1 MRKLFIPLL
10 LCSALE
16 ANEKNGF
23 FIEAGFETGL
33 LEGTQTQEKNYTTTQ
48 TTTKTTTNNYNYL
61 PLNSILQ
68 RATNLFKDADISK
81 LSFSSLSPVRA
92 SLDLSGHLTIE
103 NFLPYNLNN
112 VKLSFTDAQGNVIDL
127 GVIETLPKQ
136 SKIVLSY
143 QQFNE
148 TKQVFDNIM
157 EEQKKYYEKE
167 AERRKNKTT
176 SSVSETNREP
186 SFTFPTF
193 EVLST
198 PHSDPNTQRVFEA
211 LSKINTNLVMKYSD
225 TNNFESAKDKTEKFT
240 AKTAEEFTNL
250 MLNMIAVLD
259 SQSWGDAILNAPFE
273 FTDNKQSGECTNKG
287 DSNDNCVYPQKN
299 GLVKSNVDKKYVLDK
314 QSIVNNF
321 RGKTDLDVS
330 LLNGAGVDGLGSNT
344 TPTNN
349 DDGKNYGQLAVVASA
364 LNPQKLFGT
373 DYKTINLADLR
384 AILHEFSHTKGYT
397 HNGNMT
403 YQRVPVVGSNGQQ
416 EKKDDG
422 ALKDSDGLPYN
433 VCSLYGG
440 QGQPSFPS
448 NYPNSIY
455 HNCAD
460 VPAGFLGVTAAV
472 WQQLINQNALPIN
485 FANLNSQTNYNL
497 NATLNTQDMANSVI
511 GTIQKTLTATS
522 TTTTTS
528 YHHSKSLQRFRSPLL
543 GINVKIGYQNYFND
557 FIGLAY
563 YGIIKYNY
571 AKAANQK
578 VQQLSYGGG
587 IDLLLDFIT
596 TYSNKNS
603 PTGIQTRRN
612 FSSSFGIFGGLRGL
626 YNSYYALNKVK
637 GSGNL
642 DAATGLNYRYKHS
655 KYSVGISIPLIQRK
669 ASVISSGSDYTNSFV
684 FNEGASH
691 FKVFFNYG
699 WVF

>member
-33 LEGTQTQEKNYTTTQ
+33 LEGAQTQEKRH
-48 TTTKTTTNNYNYL
+48 TTTKNTYTTYNYL
-61 PLNSILQ
+61 PTDTILK
-68 RATNLFKDADISK
+68 RAANLFTNAEVISK
-81 LSFSSLSPVRA
+81 LNFSSLSPVKV
-92 SLDLSGHLTIE
+92 LYIGGKLTIE

-112 VKLSFTDAQGNVIDL
+112 VKLSFKDAQGNVIDL
-127 GVIETLPKQ
+127 GVIETIPKH
-136 SKIVLSY
+136 SKIVLPG
-143 QQFNE
+143 E
-148 TKQVFDNIM
+148 AFDSL
-157 EEQKKYYEKE
+157 KE
-167 AERRKNKTT
+167 AFDKIGPYTFFLPKFEAT
-176 SSVSETNREP
+176 STSI
-186 SFTFPTF
+186 
-193 EVLST
+193 
-198 PHSDPNTQRVFEA
+198 SDANTQRVFET
-211 LSKINTNLVMKYSD
+211 LNNIKTNLIMKYSNENP
-225 TNNFESAKDKTEKFT
+225 NNFNTCPYNNNGNTKNDCWQNFT
-240 AKTAEEFTNL
+240 PQTAEEFTNL

-273 FTDNKQSGECTNKG
+273 FTNSSTDCDNDPSKCVNPGVNGRVDTKVDQQYILNKQG
-287 DSNDNCVYPQKN
+287 
-299 GLVKSNVDKKYVLDK
+299 
-314 QSIVNNF
+314 IINNF
-321 RGKTDLDVS
+321 RKKIEID
-330 LLNGAGVDGLGSNT
+330 
-344 TPTNN
+344 
-349 DDGKNYGQLAVVASA
+349 AVVLKNSGVVGLANGYGNDGEYGTLGVEAYA
-364 LNPQKLFGT
+364 LEPQKLFGN
-373 DYKTINLADLR
+373 DLKTINLADLR
-384 AILHEFSHTKGYT
+384 TILHEFSHTKGYG

-403 YQRVPVVGSNGQQ
+403 YQRVPVMKDGQVEKDNNG
-416 EKKDDG
+416 KP
-422 ALKDSDGLPYN
+422 KDSDGLPYN

-440 QGQPSFPS
+440 QGQSAFPS

-485 FANLNSQTNYNL
+485 YANLGSQTNYNL
-497 NATLNTQDMANSVI
+497 NASLNTQDLANSMLN
-511 GTIQKTLTATS
+511 TIQKTFVTS
-522 TTTTTS
+522 SVTNHYS
-528 YHHSKSLQRFRSPLL
+528 SSASQSFRSPIL
-543 GINVKIGYQNYFND
+543 GVNAKIGYQNYFND

-563 YGIIKYNY
+563 YGIVKYNY
-571 AKAANQK
+571 SKALNQK
-578 VQQLSYGGG
+578 FQQLSYGGG

-596 TYSNKNS
+596 TYSNKNN
-603 PTGIQTRRN
+603 PIDIQTRRN

-642 DAATGLNYRYKHS
+642 DVATGLNYRYKHS

-669 ASVISSGSDYTNSFV
+669 ASIVSSNGDYTNSFV

>member
-1 MRKLFIPLL
+1 MKKLFIPLL
-10 LCSALE
+10 LFSALE

-33 LEGTQTQEKNYTTTQ
+33 LEGTQTQEKRH
-48 TTTKTTTNNYNYL
+48 TTTKNTYATYNYL
-61 PLNSILQ
+61 PTDTILK
-68 RATNLFKDADISK
+68 RAANLFTDAKSISQ
-81 LSFSSLSPVRA
+81 LNFSSLSPVKV
-92 SLDLSGHLTIE
+92 LYISGKLTIE
-103 NFLPYNLNN
+103 NFLPYNMSN

-127 GVIETLPKQ
+127 GVIETIPKH
-136 SKIVLSY
+136 SKIVLPGDA
-143 QQFNE
+143 
-148 TKQVFDNIM
+148 FDSL
-157 EEQKKYYEKE
+157 KE
-167 AERRKNKTT
+167 AFDKIDPYTFFFPKFEAT
-176 SSVSETNREP
+176 STSVS
-186 SFTFPTF
+186 
-193 EVLST
+193 
-198 PHSDPNTQRVFEA
+198 DANTQRVFET
-211 LSKINTNLVMKYSD
+211 LNKIKTNLIMKYSNENPSNFN
-225 TNNFESAKDKTEKFT
+225 TCPYNNNGNTKNDCWQPFT
-240 AKTAEEFTNL
+240 PQTAEEFTNL

-273 FTDNKQSGECTNKG
+273 FTNSSTDCDNNPSKCVNPGINGRVDSKVDQQYVLNKQG
-287 DSNDNCVYPQKN
+287 
-299 GLVKSNVDKKYVLDK
+299 
-314 QSIVNNF
+314 IVNNF
-321 RGKTDLDVS
+321 RKKIEID
-330 LLNGAGVDGLGSNT
+330 
-344 TPTNN
+344 
-349 DDGKNYGQLAVVASA
+349 AVVLKNSGVVGLANGYGNDGEYGTLGVEAYA
-364 LNPQKLFGT
+364 LEPQKLFS
-373 DYKTINLADLR
+373 DNLKTINLEDLR
-384 AILHEFSHTKGYT
+384 TILHEFSHTKGYG

-403 YQRVPVVGSNGQQ
+403 YQRVPTGQNENG
-416 EKKDDG
+416 KP
-422 ALKDSDGLPYN
+422 KDSDGLPYN

-440 QGQPSFPS
+440 SNQPAFPS

-485 FANLNSQTNYNL
+485 YANLGSQTNYNL
-497 NATLNTQDMANSVI
+497 NASLNTQDLANSMLS
-511 GTIQKTLTATS
+511 TIQKTFVTS
-522 TTTTTS
+522 SVTNHYS
-528 YHHSKSLQRFRSPLL
+528 SSASQSFRSPIL
-543 GINVKIGYQNYFND
+543 GVNAKIGYQNYFND

-571 AKAANQK
+571 AKASSEK

-603 PTGIQTRRN
+603 PTGIQTRKN

-626 YNSYYALNKVK
+626 YNSYYVLNKVK

-642 DAATGLNYRYKHS
+642 DVATGLNYRYKHS

-669 ASVISSGSDYTNSFV
+669 ASVVSSGGDYTNSFV

>member
-10 LCSALE
+10 LFSALE

-33 LEGTQTQEKNYTTTQ
+33 LEGTQTQEKRH
-48 TTTKTTTNNYNYL
+48 TTTKNTYATYNYL
-61 PLNSILQ
+61 PTDTILK
-68 RATNLFKDADISK
+68 RAANLFTNAEAISK
-81 LSFSSLSPVRA
+81 LKFSSLSPVRV
-92 SLDLSGHLTIE
+92 LYMYNGQLTIE

-127 GVIETLPKQ
+127 GVIETIPKH
-136 SKIVLSY
+136 SKIVLPG
-143 QQFNE
+143 E
-148 TKQVFDNIM
+148 AFDSLKVDPYTLFLPKI
-157 EEQKKYYEKE
+157 E
-167 AERRKNKTT
+167 AT
-176 SSVSETNREP
+176 STSVS
-186 SFTFPTF
+186 
-193 EVLST
+193 
-198 PHSDPNTQRVFEA
+198 DANTQRVFET
-211 LSKINTNLVMKYSD
+211 LNKIKTDLVVNYRNENK
-225 TNNFESAKDKTEKFT
+225 FKDHENHWEAFT
-240 AKTAEEFTNL
+240 PQTAEEFTNL

-273 FTDNKQSGECTNKG
+273 FTNKG
-287 DSNDNCVYPQKN
+287 GEECDTGKENECVNPGTN
-299 GLVKSNVDKKYVLDK
+299 GLVNSQNKSYVLNK
-314 QSIVNNF
+314 QDIVNKF
-321 RGKTDLDVS
+321 RNKADLDVVVLKDS
-330 LLNGAGVDGLGSNT
+330 GVVGLGSDI
-344 TPTNN
+344 TPSNN
-349 DDGKNYGQLAVVASA
+349 DDGKHYGQLGVVASA
-364 LNPQKLFGT
+364 LDPKKLFGNNL
-373 DYKTINLADLR
+373 KTINLQDLR
-384 AILHEFSHTKGYT
+384 TILHEFSHTKGYG

-403 YQRVPVVGSNGQQ
+403 YQRVPTGQNENG
-416 EKKDDG
+416 KP
-422 ALKDSDGLPYN
+422 KDSDGLPYN

-440 QGQPSFPS
+440 QGQSAFPS

-485 FANLNSQTNYNL
+485 FANLGSQTNYNL
-497 NATLNTQDMANSVI
+497 NASLNTQDLANSMLS
-511 GTIQKTLTATS
+511 TIQKTFVTS
-522 TTTTTS
+522 SVTNHYFSSTS
-528 YHHSKSLQRFRSPLL
+528 QNFRSPIL
-543 GINVKIGYQNYFND
+543 GVNAKIGYQNYFND

-571 AKAANQK
+571 AKASSEK

-587 IDLLLDFIT
+587 IDLLVDFIT

-603 PTGIQTRRN
+603 PIDIQTRRN

-642 DAATGLNYRYKHS
+642 DVATGLNYRYKHS

-669 ASVISSGSDYTNSFV
+669 ASVVSSNGDYTNSFV

>member
-33 LEGTQTQEKNYTTTQ
+33 LEGTQTQEKRH
-48 TTTKTTTNNYNYL
+48 TTTKNTYATYNYL
-61 PLNSILQ
+61 PTDTILK
-68 RATNLFKDADISK
+68 RAANLFTDAKSISQ
-81 LSFSSLSPVRA
+81 LNFSSLSPVKV
-92 SLDLSGHLTIE
+92 LYIGGKLTIE
-103 NFLPYNLNN
+103 NFLPYNLSN
-112 VKLSFTDAQGNVIDL
+112 VKLSFTDAQGNIIDL
-127 GVIETLPKQ
+127 GVIETIPKH
-136 SKIVLSY
+136 SKIVLPG
-143 QQFNE
+143 E
-148 TKQVFDNIM
+148 AFDSL
-157 EEQKKYYEKE
+157 KE
-167 AERRKNKTT
+167 AFDKIGPYTFFLPKFEAT
-176 SSVSETNREP
+176 STSVS
-186 SFTFPTF
+186 
-193 EVLST
+193 
-198 PHSDPNTQRVFEA
+198 DANTQRVFET
-211 LSKINTNLVMKYSD
+211 LNKIKTNLIMKYSNENPSNFN
-225 TNNFESAKDKTEKFT
+225 TCPYNNNGNTKNDCWQPFT
-240 AKTAEEFTNL
+240 PQTAEEFTNL

-259 SQSWGDAILNAPFE
+259 SQSWGDAILNAPFD
-273 FTDNKQSGECTNKG
+273 FTNSSTDCDNDPSKCVNPGINGRVDSKVDQQYVLNKQG
-287 DSNDNCVYPQKN
+287 
-299 GLVKSNVDKKYVLDK
+299 
-314 QSIVNNF
+314 IVNNF
-321 RGKTDLDVS
+321 RKKIEID
-330 LLNGAGVDGLGSNT
+330 
-344 TPTNN
+344 
-349 DDGKNYGQLAVVASA
+349 AVVLKNSGVVGLANGYGNDGEYGTLGVEAYA
-364 LNPQKLFGT
+364 LDPTKLFGNNL
-373 DYKTINLADLR
+373 KTINLADLR
-384 AILHEFSHTKGYT
+384 TILHEFSHTKGYG

-403 YQRVPVVGSNGQQ
+403 YQRVPTGQNENG
-416 EKKDDG
+416 KP
-422 ALKDSDGLPYN
+422 KDSDGLPYN

-440 QGQPSFPS
+440 SNQPAFPS

-497 NATLNTQDMANSVI
+497 NASLNTQDLANSMLS
-511 GTIQKTLTATS
+511 TIQKTFVTS
-522 TTTTTS
+522 SVTNHYFS
-528 YHHSKSLQRFRSPLL
+528 SASQSFRSPIL
-543 GINVKIGYQNYFND
+543 GVNAKIGYQNYFND

-642 DAATGLNYRYKHS
+642 DVATGLNYRYKHS

-669 ASVISSGSDYTNSFV
+669 ASVVSNDGDYTNSLV

>member
-10 LCSALE
+10 LFSALE

-33 LEGTQTQEKNYTTTQ
+33 LEGTQTQEKRH
-48 TTTKTTTNNYNYL
+48 TTTKNTYATYNYL
-61 PLNSILQ
+61 PTDTILK
-68 RATNLFKDADISK
+68 RAANLFTNAEAISK
-81 LSFSSLSPVRA
+81 LKFSSLSPIRV
-92 SLDLSGHLTIE
+92 LYMYNGQLTIE

-127 GVIETLPKQ
+127 GVIETIPKH
-136 SKIVLSY
+136 SKIVLPG
-143 QQFNE
+143 E
-148 TKQVFDNIM
+148 AFDSLKIDPYTLFLP
-157 EEQKKYYEKE
+157 KIE
-167 AERRKNKTT
+167 AT
-176 SSVSETNREP
+176 STSI
-186 SFTFPTF
+186 
-193 EVLST
+193 
-198 PHSDPNTQRVFEA
+198 SDANTQRVFET
-211 LSKINTNLVMKYSD
+211 LNKIKTNLVVNYRNENK
-225 TNNFESAKDKTEKFT
+225 FKDHENHWEAFT
-240 AKTAEEFTNL
+240 PQTAEEFTNL

-273 FTDNKQSGECTNKG
+273 FTNKGGGGECDT
-287 DSNDNCVYPQKN
+287 SNECVNPGTN
-299 GLVKSNVDKKYVLDK
+299 GLVNSKVDQKYVLNK
-314 QSIVNNF
+314 QDIVNKF
-321 RGKTDLDVS
+321 RNKADLDVIVLKDS
-330 LLNGAGVDGLGSNT
+330 GVVGLGSDI
-344 TPTNN
+344 TPSNN
-349 DDGKNYGQLAVVASA
+349 DDGKHYGQLGVVASA
-364 LNPQKLFGT
+364 LDPKKLFGN
-373 DYKTINLADLR
+373 DLKTIKLEDLR
-384 AILHEFSHTKGYT
+384 TILHEFSHTKGYT

-403 YQRVPVVGSNGQQ
+403 YQRVPVMKDGQVEKDSNG
-416 EKKDDG
+416 KP
-422 ALKDSDGLPYN
+422 KDSDGLPYN
-433 VCSLYGG
+433 VCSLYGKSD
-440 QGQPSFPS
+440 QPAFPS

-485 FANLNSQTNYNL
+485 YANLGSQTNYNL
-497 NATLNTQDMANSVI
+497 NASLNTQDLANSMLS
-511 GTIQKTLTATS
+511 TIQKTFVTS
-522 TTTTTS
+522 SVTDHYFS
-528 YHHSKSLQRFRSPLL
+528 SASQSFRSPIL
-543 GINVKIGYQNYFND
+543 GVNAKIGYQNYFND

-563 YGIIKYNY
+563 YGIVKYNY
-571 AKAANQK
+571 AKALNQK
-578 VQQLSYGGG
+578 FQQLSYGGG

-603 PTGIQTRRN
+603 PTGVQTRKN

-626 YNSYYALNKVK
+626 YNSYYVLNKVK

-642 DAATGLNYRYKHS
+642 DVATGLNYRYKHS

-669 ASVISSGSDYTNSFV
+669 ASVVSSGGDYTNSFV

>member
-33 LEGTQTQEKNYTTTQ
+33 LEGTQTQEQ
-48 TTTKTTTNNYNYL
+48 RRTTTKNTYATYNYL
-61 PLNSILQ
+61 PTDAVLK
-68 RATNLFKDADISK
+68 RAANLFTDSKSISQ
-81 LSFSSLSPVRA
+81 LNFSSLSPVKV
-92 SLDLSGHLTIE
+92 LYIGGKLTIE
-103 NFLPYNLNN
+103 NFLPYNLSN
-112 VKLSFTDAQGNVIDL
+112 VKISFTDAQGNVINL
-127 GVIETLPKQ
+127 GVIETIPKH
-136 SKIVLSY
+136 SKIVLPG
-143 QQFNE
+143 E
-148 TKQVFDNIM
+148 AFDSL
-157 EEQKKYYEKE
+157 KE
-167 AERRKNKTT
+167 AFDKIDPYTFFFPKFEAT
-176 SSVSETNREP
+176 STSVS
-186 SFTFPTF
+186 
-193 EVLST
+193 
-198 PHSDPNTQRVFEA
+198 DANTQRVFET
-211 LSKINTNLVMKYSD
+211 LNKIKTNLIMKYSNENPSNFN
-225 TNNFESAKDKTEKFT
+225 TCPYNNNGNTKNDCWQPFT
-240 AKTAEEFTNL
+240 PQTAEEFTNL
-250 MLNMIAVLD
+250 ILNMIAVLD
-259 SQSWGDAILNAPFE
+259 SQSWGDAILNAPFD
-273 FTDNKQSGECTNKG
+273 FTNSSTDCDNDPSKCVNPGINGRVDSKVDQQYVLNKQG
-287 DSNDNCVYPQKN
+287 
-299 GLVKSNVDKKYVLDK
+299 
-314 QSIVNNF
+314 IVNNF
-321 RGKTDLDVS
+321 RKKIEID
-330 LLNGAGVDGLGSNT
+330 
-344 TPTNN
+344 
-349 DDGKNYGQLAVVASA
+349 AVVLKNSGVVGLANGYGNDGEYGTLGVEAYA
-364 LNPQKLFGT
+364 LDPKKLFGNNL
-373 DYKTINLADLR
+373 KTINLQDLR
-384 AILHEFSHTKGYT
+384 TILHEFSHTKGYT

-403 YQRVPVVGSNGQQ
+403 YQRVPTGQNENG
-416 EKKDDG
+416 KP
-422 ALKDSDGLPYN
+422 KDSDGLPYN

-440 QGQPSFPS
+440 QGQSAFPS

-485 FANLNSQTNYNL
+485 FANLGSQTNYNL
-497 NATLNTQDMANSVI
+497 NASLNTQDLANSMLS
-511 GTIQKTLTATS
+511 TIQKTFVTS
-522 TTTTTS
+522 SVTNHYSSSTS
-528 YHHSKSLQRFRSPLL
+528 QNFRSPIL
-543 GINVKIGYQNYFND
+543 GVNAKIGYQNYFND

-587 IDLLLDFIT
+587 IDLLVDFIT

-603 PTGIQTRRN
+603 PIDIQTRRN

-642 DAATGLNYRYKHS
+642 DVATGLNYRYKHS

-669 ASVISSGSDYTNSFV
+669 ASIVSSDGDYTNSFV

>member
-10 LCSALE
+10 LFSALE

-33 LEGTQTQEKNYTTTQ
+33 LEGAQTQEKRH
-48 TTTKTTTNNYNYL
+48 TTTKNTYATYNYL
-61 PLNSILQ
+61 PTDAVLK
-68 RATNLFKDADISK
+68 RAANLFTDAKSISQ
-81 LSFSSLSPVRA
+81 LNFSSLSPVKV
-92 SLDLSGHLTIE
+92 LYIGGKLTIE
-103 NFLPYNLNN
+103 NFLPYNLSN
-112 VKLSFTDAQGNVIDL
+112 VKLSFTDAQGNMIDL
-127 GVIETLPKQ
+127 GVIETIPKH
-136 SKIVLSY
+136 SKIVLPG
-143 QQFNE
+143 E
-148 TKQVFDNIM
+148 AFDSL
-157 EEQKKYYEKE
+157 KE
-167 AERRKNKTT
+167 AFDKIDPYTFFLPKFEAT
-176 SSVSETNREP
+176 STSVS
-186 SFTFPTF
+186 
-193 EVLST
+193 
-198 PHSDPNTQRVFEA
+198 DANTQRVFET
-211 LSKINTNLVMKYSD
+211 LNKIKTNLIMKYSNENP
-225 TNNFESAKDKTEKFT
+225 NNFNTCPYNNNSNTKNDCWQPFT
-240 AKTAEEFTNL
+240 PQTAEEFTNL

-273 FTDNKQSGECTNKG
+273 FTNSSTDCDNDPSKCVNPGINGRVDSKVDQQYVLNKQG
-287 DSNDNCVYPQKN
+287 
-299 GLVKSNVDKKYVLDK
+299 
-314 QSIVNNF
+314 IVNNF
-321 RGKTDLDVS
+321 RKKIEID
-330 LLNGAGVDGLGSNT
+330 
-344 TPTNN
+344 
-349 DDGKNYGQLAVVASA
+349 AVVLKNSGVVGLANGYGNDGEYGTLGVEAYA
-364 LNPQKLFGT
+364 LEPQKLFGNNL
-373 DYKTINLADLR
+373 KTINLENLR
-384 AILHEFSHTKGYT
+384 TILHEFSHTKGYG

-403 YQRVPVVGSNGQQ
+403 YQRVPTGQNENG
-416 EKKDDG
+416 KP
-422 ALKDSDGLPYN
+422 KDSDGLPYN

-440 QGQPSFPS
+440 QGQSAFPS

-485 FANLNSQTNYNL
+485 FANLGSQTNYNL
-497 NATLNTQDMANSVI
+497 NAGLNTQDLANSMLS
-511 GTIQKTLTATS
+511 TIQKTFVTS
-522 TTTTTS
+522 SVTNHYFS
-528 YHHSKSLQRFRSPLL
+528 SASQSFRSPIL
-543 GINVKIGYQNYFND
+543 GVNAKIGYQNYFND

-571 AKAANQK
+571 AKASDQK

-587 IDLLLDFIT
+587 IDLLVDFIT
-596 TYSNKNS
+596 TYSNKNN
-603 PTGIQTRRN
+603 PIDIQTRRN

-642 DAATGLNYRYKHS
+642 DVATGLNYRYKHS

-669 ASVISSGSDYTNSFV
+669 ASVVSSNGDYTNSFV

>member
-1 MRKLFIPLL
+1 MRKLFTSLL

-33 LEGTQTQEKNYTTTQ
+33 LEGTQTQEQ
-48 TTTKTTTNNYNYL
+48 RRTTTKNTYATYNYL
-61 PLNSILQ
+61 PTDAVLK
-68 RATNLFKDADISK
+68 RAANLFTNAEAISK
-81 LSFSSLSPVRA
+81 LKFSSLSPVRV
-92 SLDLSGHLTIE
+92 LYMYNGQLTIE

-127 GVIETLPKQ
+127 GMIETIPKH
-136 SKIVLSY
+136 SKIVLPG
-143 QQFNE
+143 E
-148 TKQVFDNIM
+148 VFDSLKIDPYTLFLP
-157 EEQKKYYEKE
+157 KIE
-167 AERRKNKTT
+167 AT
-176 SSVSETNREP
+176 STSVS
-186 SFTFPTF
+186 
-193 EVLST
+193 
-198 PHSDPNTQRVFEA
+198 DANTQRVFET
-211 LSKINTNLVMKYSD
+211 LNKIKTNLVVNYRNENK
-225 TNNFESAKDKTEKFT
+225 FEDHENHWEAFT
-240 AKTAEEFTNL
+240 PQTAEEFTNL

-259 SQSWGDAILNAPFE
+259 SQSWGDAILNAPFD
-273 FTDNKQSGECTNKG
+273 FTNKG
-287 DSNDNCVYPQKN
+287 GGECDTSKENECVNPGTN
-299 GLVKSNVDKKYVLDK
+299 GRVNSQNASYVLNK
-314 QSIVNNF
+314 QDIVNKF
-321 RGKTDLDVS
+321 RNKADLDVVILKDS
-330 LLNGAGVDGLGSNT
+330 GVVGLGSDI
-344 TPTNN
+344 TPSNN
-349 DDGKNYGQLAVVASA
+349 DDGKHYGQLGVVASA
-364 LNPQKLFGT
+364 LDPKKLFGN
-373 DYKTINLADLR
+373 DLKTIKLEDLR
-384 AILHEFSHTKGYT
+384 TILHEFSHTKGYT

-403 YQRVPVVGSNGQQ
+403 YQRVPTGQNENG
-416 EKKDDG
+416 KP
-422 ALKDSDGLPYN
+422 KDSDGLPYN

-440 QGQPSFPS
+440 QGQSAFPS

-485 FANLNSQTNYNL
+485 YANLGSQTNYNL
-497 NATLNTQDMANSVI
+497 NASLNTQDLANSMLS
-511 GTIQKTLTATS
+511 TIQKTFVTS
-522 TTTTTS
+522 SVTNHYVS
-528 YHHSKSLQRFRSPLL
+528 SASQSFRSPIL
-543 GINVKIGYQNYFND
+543 GVNAKIGYQNYFND

-587 IDLLLDFIT
+587 IDLLVDFIT

-603 PTGIQTRRN
+603 PIDIQTRRN

-642 DAATGLNYRYKHS
+642 DVATGLNYRYKHS
-655 KYSVGISIPLIQRK
+655 KYSVGVSIPLIQRK
-669 ASVISSGSDYTNSFV
+669 ASVVSSDGDYTNSFV

>member
-10 LCSALE
+10 LFSTLE

-33 LEGTQTQEKNYTTTQ
+33 LEGTQTQEKRH
-48 TTTKTTTNNYNYL
+48 TTTKNTYATYNYL
-61 PLNSILQ
+61 PTDAVLK
-68 RATNLFKDADISK
+68 RAANLFTDAKSISQ
-81 LSFSSLSPVRA
+81 LNFSSLSPVKV
-92 SLDLSGHLTIE
+92 LYIGGKLTIE

-112 VKLSFTDAQGNVIDL
+112 VKLSFTDAQGNIIDL
-127 GVIETLPKQ
+127 GVIETIPKH
-136 SKIVLSY
+136 SKIVLPG
-143 QQFNE
+143 E
-148 TKQVFDNIM
+148 AFDSL
-157 EEQKKYYEKE
+157 KE
-167 AERRKNKTT
+167 AFDKIDPYTFFLPKFEAT
-176 SSVSETNREP
+176 STSVS
-186 SFTFPTF
+186 
-193 EVLST
+193 
-198 PHSDPNTQRVFEA
+198 DANTQRVFET
-211 LSKINTNLVMKYSD
+211 LNKIKTNLIMKYSNENP
-225 TNNFESAKDKTEKFT
+225 NNFNTCPYNNNGNTKNDCWQPFT
-240 AKTAEEFTNL
+240 PQTAEEFTNL

-273 FTDNKQSGECTNKG
+273 FTNSSTDCDNDSSKCVNPGINGRVDSKNESYVLNKQG
-287 DSNDNCVYPQKN
+287 
-299 GLVKSNVDKKYVLDK
+299 
-314 QSIVNNF
+314 IVNNF
-321 RGKTDLDVS
+321 RKKIEID
-330 LLNGAGVDGLGSNT
+330 
-344 TPTNN
+344 
-349 DDGKNYGQLAVVASA
+349 AVVLKNSGVVGLANGYGNDGEYGTLGVEAYA
-364 LNPQKLFGT
+364 LDPTKLFGNNL
-373 DYKTINLADLR
+373 KTINLADLR
-384 AILHEFSHTKGYT
+384 TILHEFSHTKGYT

-403 YQRVPVVGSNGQQ
+403 YQRVPTGQNENG
-416 EKKDDG
+416 KP
-422 ALKDSDGLPYN
+422 KDSDGLPYN

-440 QGQPSFPS
+440 QGQSAFPS

-485 FANLNSQTNYNL
+485 FANLGSQTNYNL
-497 NATLNTQDMANSVI
+497 NASLNTQDLANSMLS
-511 GTIQKTLTATS
+511 TIQKTFVTS
-522 TTTTTS
+522 SVTNHYFS
-528 YHHSKSLQRFRSPLL
+528 SASQSFRSPIL
-543 GINVKIGYQNYFND
+543 GVNAKIGYQNYFND

-563 YGIIKYNY
+563 YGIVKYNY
-571 AKAANQK
+571 SKAANQK

-587 IDLLLDFIT
+587 IDLLVDFIT

-603 PTGIQTRRN
+603 PIDIQTRRN

-642 DAATGLNYRYKHS
+642 DVATGLNYRYKHS

-669 ASVISSGSDYTNSFV
+669 ASVVSSDGDYTNSFV

>member
-33 LEGTQTQEKNYTTTQ
+33 LEGTQTQEKRH
-48 TTTKTTTNNYNYL
+48 TTTKNTYATYNYL
-61 PLNSILQ
+61 PTDAVLK
-68 RATNLFKDADISK
+68 RAANLFTNAEAISK
-81 LSFSSLSPVRA
+81 LKFSSLSPVRV
-92 SLDLSGHLTIE
+92 LYMYNGQLTIE
-103 NFLPYNLNN
+103 NFLPYNLSN

-127 GVIETLPKQ
+127 GVIETIPKH
-136 SKIVLSY
+136 SKIVLPG
-143 QQFNE
+143 E
-148 TKQVFDNIM
+148 AFDSLKVDPYTLFLPKI
-157 EEQKKYYEKE
+157 E
-167 AERRKNKTT
+167 AT
-176 SSVSETNREP
+176 STSVS
-186 SFTFPTF
+186 
-193 EVLST
+193 
-198 PHSDPNTQRVFEA
+198 DANTQRVFET
-211 LSKINTNLVMKYSD
+211 LNKIKTNLVVNYRNENK
-225 TNNFESAKDKTEKFT
+225 FEGHQNHWEAFT
-240 AKTAEEFTNL
+240 PQTAEEFTNL

-273 FTDNKQSGECTNKG
+273 FTNKGGGGECDTSKE
-287 DSNDNCVYPQKN
+287 NDCVNPGTN
-299 GLVKSNVDKKYVLDK
+299 GLVNSQNASYVLNK
-314 QSIVNNF
+314 QDIVNKF
-321 RGKTDLDVS
+321 RNKADLDVVVLKDS
-330 LLNGAGVDGLGSNT
+330 GVVGLGSDI
-344 TPTNN
+344 TPSNN
-349 DDGKNYGQLAVVASA
+349 DDGKHYGQLGVVASA
-364 LNPQKLFGT
+364 LDPTKLFGN
-373 DYKTINLADLR
+373 DLKTIKLEDLR
-384 AILHEFSHTKGYT
+384 TILHEFSHTKGYT

-403 YQRVPVVGSNGQQ
+403 YQRVPVTKDGQVEKDNNG
-416 EKKDDG
+416 KP
-422 ALKDSDGLPYN
+422 KDSDGLPYN

-440 QGQPSFPS
+440 QGQSAFPS

-485 FANLNSQTNYNL
+485 FANLGSQTNYNL
-497 NATLNTQDMANSVI
+497 NASLNTQDLANSMLS
-511 GTIQKTLTATS
+511 TIQKTFVTS
-522 TTTTTS
+522 SVTNHYFS
-528 YHHSKSLQRFRSPLL
+528 SASQSFRSPIL
-543 GINVKIGYQNYFND
+543 GVNAKIGYQNYFND

-587 IDLLLDFIT
+587 IDLLVDFIT
-596 TYSNKNS
+596 TYSNKNN
-603 PTGIQTRRN
+603 PIDIQTRKN

-626 YNSYYALNKVK
+626 YNSYYVLNKVK

-642 DAATGLNYRYKHS
+642 DVATGLNYRYKHS

-669 ASVISSGSDYTNSFV
+669 ASIVSSNGDYTNSFV

>member
-1 MRKLFIPLL
+1 MKKLFIPLL
-10 LCSALE
+10 LFSALE

-33 LEGTQTQEKNYTTTQ
+33 LEGTQTQEKRH
-48 TTTKTTTNNYNYL
+48 TTTKNTYATYNYL
-61 PLNSILQ
+61 PTDTILK
-68 RATNLFKDADISK
+68 RAANLFKDADISK

-103 NFLPYNLNN
+103 NFLPYNLSN
-112 VKLSFTDAQGNVIDL
+112 VKLSFKDAQGNVIDL
-127 GVIETLPKQ
+127 GVIETIPKH
-136 SKIVLSY
+136 SKIVLPGDA
-143 QQFNE
+143 
-148 TKQVFDNIM
+148 FDSLKVDPYTLFLPKI
-157 EEQKKYYEKE
+157 E
-167 AERRKNKTT
+167 AT
-176 SSVSETNREP
+176 STSVS
-186 SFTFPTF
+186 
-193 EVLST
+193 
-198 PHSDPNTQRVFEA
+198 DANTQRVFET
-211 LSKINTNLVMKYSD
+211 LNKIKTDLVVNYRNENK
-225 TNNFESAKDKTEKFT
+225 FKDHENHWEAFT
-240 AKTAEEFTNL
+240 PQTAEEFTNL

-259 SQSWGDAILNAPFE
+259 SQSWGDAILNAPFD
-273 FTDNKQSGECTNKG
+273 FTNKG
-287 DSNDNCVYPQKN
+287 GEECDTSKENECVNPGTN
-299 GLVKSNVDKKYVLDK
+299 GRVNSQNASYVLNK
-314 QSIVNNF
+314 QDIVNKF
-321 RGKTDLDVS
+321 RNKADLDVVILKDS
-330 LLNGAGVDGLGSNT
+330 GVVGLGSDI
-344 TPTNN
+344 TPSNN
-349 DDGKNYGQLAVVASA
+349 DDGKHYGQLGVVASA
-364 LNPQKLFGT
+364 LDPKKLFG
-373 DYKTINLADLR
+373 DNLKTINLEDLR
-384 AILHEFSHTKGYT
+384 TILHEFSHTKGYG

-403 YQRVPVVGSNGQQ
+403 YQRVPVMKDGQVEKDNNG
-416 EKKDDG
+416 KP
-422 ALKDSDGLPYN
+422 KDSDGLPYN

-440 QGQPSFPS
+440 QGQSAFPS

-485 FANLNSQTNYNL
+485 FANLGSQTNYNL
-497 NATLNTQDMANSVI
+497 NASLNTQDLANSMLS
-511 GTIQKTLTATS
+511 TIQKTFVTS
-522 TTTTTS
+522 SVTDHYFS
-528 YHHSKSLQRFRSPLL
+528 SASQNFRSPIL
-543 GINVKIGYQNYFND
+543 GVNAKIGYQNYFND

-587 IDLLLDFIT
+587 IDLLVDFIT
-596 TYSNKNS
+596 TYSNKNN
-603 PTGIQTRRN
+603 PTDIQTRRN

-642 DAATGLNYRYKHS
+642 DVATGLNYRYKHS

-669 ASVISSGSDYTNSFV
+669 ASVVSSGGDYTNSFV

>member
-1 MRKLFIPLL
+1 MKKLFIPLL
-10 LCSALE
+10 LFSALE

-33 LEGTQTQEKNYTTTQ
+33 LEGTQTQEKRH
-48 TTTKTTTNNYNYL
+48 TTTKNTYATYNYL
-61 PLNSILQ
+61 PTDTILK
-68 RATNLFKDADISK
+68 RAANLFTNAEAISK
-81 LSFSSLSPVRA
+81 LKFSSLSPIRV
-92 SLDLSGHLTIE
+92 LYMYNGQLTIE

-127 GVIETLPKQ
+127 GVIETIPKH
-136 SKIVLSY
+136 SKIVLPG
-143 QQFNE
+143 E
-148 TKQVFDNIM
+148 AFDSLKVDPYTLFLPKI
-157 EEQKKYYEKE
+157 E
-167 AERRKNKTT
+167 AT
-176 SSVSETNREP
+176 STSVS
-186 SFTFPTF
+186 
-193 EVLST
+193 
-198 PHSDPNTQRVFEA
+198 DANTQRVFET
-211 LSKINTNLVMKYSD
+211 LNKIKTNLVVNYRNENK
-225 TNNFESAKDKTEKFT
+225 FEGHQNHWEAFT
-240 AKTAEEFTNL
+240 PQTAEEFTNL

-273 FTDNKQSGECTNKG
+273 FTNKG
-287 DSNDNCVYPQKN
+287 GGVECDTSKENDCVNPGTN
-299 GLVKSNVDKKYVLDK
+299 GLVNPQNQQYVLNK
-314 QSIVNNF
+314 QDIVNKF
-321 RGKTDLDVS
+321 RNKADLDVVILKDS
-330 LLNGAGVDGLGSNT
+330 GVVGLGSDI
-344 TPTNN
+344 TPSNN
-349 DDGKNYGQLAVVASA
+349 DDGKHYGQLGVVASA
-364 LNPQKLFGT
+364 LDPKKLFGN
-373 DYKTINLADLR
+373 DLKTINLADLR
-384 AILHEFSHTKGYT
+384 TILHEFSHTKGYT

-403 YQRVPVVGSNGQQ
+403 YQRVPTGQTENG
-416 EKKDDG
+416 KP
-422 ALKDSDGLPYN
+422 KDSDGLPYN
-433 VCSLYGG
+433 VCSLYGKSD
-440 QGQPSFPS
+440 QPAFPS

-485 FANLNSQTNYNL
+485 YANLGSQTNYNL
-497 NATLNTQDMANSVI
+497 NASLNTQDLANSML
-511 GTIQKTLTATS
+511 GTIQKTFVTS
-522 TTTTTS
+522 SVTNHYFS
-528 YHHSKSLQRFRSPLL
+528 SASQSFRSPIL
-543 GINVKIGYQNYFND
+543 GVNAKIGYQNYFND

-571 AKAANQK
+571 SKAINQK
-578 VQQLSYGGG
+578 FQQLSYGGG

-603 PTGIQTRRN
+603 PTGIQTKRN

-626 YNSYYALNKVK
+626 YNSYYVLNKVK

-642 DAATGLNYRYKHS
+642 DVATGLNYRYKHS

-669 ASVISSGSDYTNSFV
+669 ASVVSSGGDYTNSFV

>member
-10 LCSALE
+10 LFSALE

-33 LEGTQTQEKNYTTTQ
+33 LEGTQTQEKRH
-48 TTTKTTTNNYNYL
+48 TTTKNTYATYNYL
-61 PLNSILQ
+61 PTDAVLK
-68 RATNLFKDADISK
+68 RAANLFTSAEAISK
-81 LSFSSLSPVRA
+81 LKFSSLSPVRV
-92 SLDLSGHLTIE
+92 LYMYNGQLTIE

-127 GVIETLPKQ
+127 GVIETIPKH
-136 SKIVLSY
+136 SKIVLPG
-143 QQFNE
+143 E
-148 TKQVFDNIM
+148 AFDSLKVDPYTLFLPKI
-157 EEQKKYYEKE
+157 E
-167 AERRKNKTT
+167 AT
-176 SSVSETNREP
+176 STSVS
-186 SFTFPTF
+186 
-193 EVLST
+193 
-198 PHSDPNTQRVFEA
+198 DANTQRVFET
-211 LSKINTNLVMKYSD
+211 LNKIKTNLVVNYRNENK
-225 TNNFESAKDKTEKFT
+225 FKDHENHWEAFT
-240 AKTAEEFTNL
+240 PQTAEEFTNL

-273 FTDNKQSGECTNKG
+273 FTNKGGGGECDTSKE
-287 DSNDNCVYPQKN
+287 NDCVNPGTN
-299 GLVKSNVDKKYVLDK
+299 GLVNSQNQQYVLNK
-314 QSIVNNF
+314 QDIVNKF
-321 RGKTDLDVS
+321 RNKADLDIVILKDS
-330 LLNGAGVDGLGSNT
+330 GVVGLGSDI
-344 TPTNN
+344 TPSNN
-349 DDGKNYGQLAVVASA
+349 DDGKHYGQLGVVASA
-364 LNPQKLFGT
+364 LDPKKLFS
-373 DYKTINLADLR
+373 DNLKTINLEDLR
-384 AILHEFSHTKGYT
+384 TILHEFSHTKGYT

-403 YQRVPVVGSNGQQ
+403 YQRVPTGQNENG
-416 EKKDDG
+416 KP
-422 ALKDSDGLPYN
+422 KDSDGLPYN
-433 VCSLYGG
+433 VCSRFNGS
-440 QGQPSFPS
+440 GQPTFPS

-485 FANLNSQTNYNL
+485 FANLGSQTNYNL
-497 NATLNTQDMANSVI
+497 NASLNTQDLANSMLS
-511 GTIQKTLTATS
+511 TIQKTFLTSSVTNHYSSSAS
-522 TTTTTS
+522 QS
-528 YHHSKSLQRFRSPLL
+528 FRSPIL
-543 GINVKIGYQNYFND
+543 GVNAKIGYQNYFND

-571 AKAANQK
+571 AKASSEK

-603 PTGIQTRRN
+603 PIDIQTKRN

-642 DAATGLNYRYKHS
+642 DATTGLNYRYKHS

-669 ASVISSGSDYTNSFV
+669 ASVISSGDGYTNSLV

>member
-10 LCSALE
+10 LFSALE

-33 LEGTQTQEKNYTTTQ
+33 LEGTQTQEKRH
-48 TTTKTTTNNYNYL
+48 TTTKNTYATYNYL
-61 PLNSILQ
+61 PTDTILK
-68 RATNLFKDADISK
+68 RAASLFTDAEAISK
-81 LSFSSLSPVRA
+81 LKFSSLSSVRV
-92 SLDLSGHLTIE
+92 LYMYNGQLTIE
-103 NFLPYNLNN
+103 NFLPYNLSN

-127 GVIETLPKQ
+127 GVIETIPKH
-136 SKIVLSY
+136 SKIVLPG
-143 QQFNE
+143 E
-148 TKQVFDNIM
+148 AFDSLKIDPYTLFLP
-157 EEQKKYYEKE
+157 KIE
-167 AERRKNKTT
+167 AT
-176 SSVSETNREP
+176 STSI
-186 SFTFPTF
+186 
-193 EVLST
+193 
-198 PHSDPNTQRVFEA
+198 SDANTQRVFET
-211 LSKINTNLVMKYSD
+211 LNKIKTDLVVNYRNENK
-225 TNNFESAKDKTEKFT
+225 FKDHENHWEAFT
-240 AKTAEEFTNL
+240 PQTAEEFTNL

-273 FTDNKQSGECTNKG
+273 FTNKGGEGECDTSKE
-287 DSNDNCVYPQKN
+287 NDCVNPGTN
-299 GLVKSNVDKKYVLDK
+299 GLVNSQNKSYVLNK
-314 QSIVNNF
+314 QDIVNKF
-321 RGKTDLDVS
+321 RNKADLDVIVLKDS
-330 LLNGAGVDGLGSNT
+330 GVVGLGSDI
-344 TPTNN
+344 TPSNN
-349 DDGKNYGQLAVVASA
+349 DDGKHYGQLGVVAYA
-364 LNPQKLFGT
+364 LDPKKLFGN
-373 DYKTINLADLR
+373 DLKTIKLEDLR
-384 AILHEFSHTKGYT
+384 TILHEFSHTKGYT

-403 YQRVPVVGSNGQQ
+403 YQRVPTGQNENG
-416 EKKDDG
+416 KP
-422 ALKDSDGLPYN
+422 KDSDGLPYN

-440 QGQPSFPS
+440 SNQPAFPS

-485 FANLNSQTNYNL
+485 FANLGSQTNYNL
-497 NATLNTQDMANSVI
+497 NASLNTQDLANSMLS
-511 GTIQKTLTATS
+511 TIQKTFVTS
-522 TTTTTS
+522 SVTNHYFS
-528 YHHSKSLQRFRSPLL
+528 SASQSFRSPIL
-543 GINVKIGYQNYFND
+543 GVNAKIGYQNYFND

-571 AKAANQK
+571 SKALNQK
-578 VQQLSYGGG
+578 FQQLSYGGG

-596 TYSNKNS
+596 TYSNKNN
-603 PTGIQTRRN
+603 PTGVQTRKN

-626 YNSYYALNKVK
+626 YNSYYVLNKVK

-642 DAATGLNYRYKHS
+642 DVATGLNYRYKHS

-669 ASVISSGSDYTNSFV
+669 ASVVSSGSDYTNSFI

>member
-10 LCSALE
+10 LFSALE

-33 LEGTQTQEKNYTTTQ
+33 LEGTQTQEKRH
-48 TTTKTTTNNYNYL
+48 TTTKNTYATYSYL
-61 PLNSILQ
+61 PTDSVLK
-68 RATNLFKDADISK
+68 RAANLFTDAKSISQ
-81 LSFSSLSPVRA
+81 LTFSSLSPIKV
-92 SLDLSGHLTIE
+92 LYIGGKLTIE
-103 NFLPYNLNN
+103 NFLPYNLSN
-112 VKLSFTDAQGNVIDL
+112 VKLSFKDAQGNVIDL
-127 GVIETLPKQ
+127 GVIETIPKH
-136 SKIVLSY
+136 SKIVLPG
-143 QQFNE
+143 E
-148 TKQVFDNIM
+148 AFDSL
-157 EEQKKYYEKE
+157 KE
-167 AERRKNKTT
+167 AFDKIGPYTFFFPKFEAT
-176 SSVSETNREP
+176 STSI
-186 SFTFPTF
+186 
-193 EVLST
+193 
-198 PHSDPNTQRVFEA
+198 SDTNTQRVFET
-211 LSKINTNLVMKYSD
+211 LNKIKTNLIMKYSNENP
-225 TNNFESAKDKTEKFT
+225 NNFNTCPYNNNGNTKNDCWQNFT
-240 AKTAEEFTNL
+240 PQTAEEFTNL

-273 FTDNKQSGECTNKG
+273 FTNSSTDCDNDPSKCVNPGVNGRVDSKVDQQYILNKQG
-287 DSNDNCVYPQKN
+287 
-299 GLVKSNVDKKYVLDK
+299 
-314 QSIVNNF
+314 IINNF
-321 RGKTDLDVS
+321 RKKIEID
-330 LLNGAGVDGLGSNT
+330 
-344 TPTNN
+344 
-349 DDGKNYGQLAVVASA
+349 AVVLKNSGVVGLANGYGNDGEYGTLGVEAYA
-364 LNPQKLFGT
+364 LEPQKLFS
-373 DYKTINLADLR
+373 DNLKTINLADLR
-384 AILHEFSHTKGYT
+384 TILHEFSHTKGYT

-403 YQRVPVVGSNGQQ
+403 YQRVPVTKDGQVEKDNNG
-416 EKKDDG
+416 KP
-422 ALKDSDGLPYN
+422 KDSDGLPYN
-433 VCSLYGG
+433 VCSLYGKSD
-440 QGQPSFPS
+440 QPAFPS

-485 FANLNSQTNYNL
+485 YANLGSQTNYNL
-497 NATLNTQDMANSVI
+497 NASLNTQDLANSMLS
-511 GTIQKTLTATS
+511 TIQKTFITS
-522 TTTTTS
+522 SVTNHYS
-528 YHHSKSLQRFRSPLL
+528 SSASQNFRSPIL
-543 GINVKIGYQNYFND
+543 GVNAKIGYQNYFND

-571 AKAANQK
+571 AKAINQK

-603 PTGIQTRRN
+603 PIDIQTKRN

-626 YNSYYALNKVK
+626 YNSYYVLNKVK

-642 DAATGLNYRYKHS
+642 DVATGLNYRYKHS

-669 ASVISSGSDYTNSFV
+669 ASVVSSGSDYTNSFV

>member
-10 LCSALE
+10 LFSALE

-33 LEGTQTQEKNYTTTQ
+33 LEGTQTQEKRH
-48 TTTKTTTNNYNYL
+48 TTTKNTYATYNYL
-61 PLNSILQ
+61 PTDTILK
-68 RATNLFKDADISK
+68 RAANLFTDAKSISQ
-81 LSFSSLSPVRA
+81 LNFSSLSPVKV
-92 SLDLSGHLTIE
+92 LYIGGKLTIE
-103 NFLPYNLNN
+103 NFLPYNLSN
-112 VKLSFTDAQGNVIDL
+112 VKLSFTDAQGNMIDL
-127 GVIETLPKQ
+127 GVIETIPKH
-136 SKIVLSY
+136 SKIVLPGDA
-143 QQFNE
+143 
-148 TKQVFDNIM
+148 FDSL
-157 EEQKKYYEKE
+157 KE
-167 AERRKNKTT
+167 AFDKIDPYTFFFPKFEAT
-176 SSVSETNREP
+176 STSVS
-186 SFTFPTF
+186 
-193 EVLST
+193 
-198 PHSDPNTQRVFEA
+198 DANTQRVFET
-211 LSKINTNLVMKYSD
+211 LNKIKTNLIMKYSNENP
-225 TNNFESAKDKTEKFT
+225 NNFNTCPYNNNGNTKNDCWQPFT
-240 AKTAEEFTNL
+240 PQTAEEFTNL

-273 FTDNKQSGECTNKG
+273 FTNSSTDCDNDPSKCVNPGTNGRVDSKVDQQYVLNKQG
-287 DSNDNCVYPQKN
+287 
-299 GLVKSNVDKKYVLDK
+299 
-314 QSIVNNF
+314 IVNNF
-321 RGKTDLDVS
+321 RKKIEID
-330 LLNGAGVDGLGSNT
+330 
-344 TPTNN
+344 
-349 DDGKNYGQLAVVASA
+349 AVVLKNSGVVGLANGYGNDGEYGTLGVEAYA
-364 LNPQKLFGT
+364 LDPKKLFGNNL
-373 DYKTINLADLR
+373 KTINLQDLR
-384 AILHEFSHTKGYT
+384 TILHEFSHTKGYG

-403 YQRVPVVGSNGQQ
+403 YQRVPTGQNENG
-416 EKKDDG
+416 KP
-422 ALKDSDGLPYN
+422 KDSDGLPYN

-440 QGQPSFPS
+440 QGQSAFPS

-485 FANLNSQTNYNL
+485 FANLGSQTNYNL
-497 NATLNTQDMANSVI
+497 NASLNTQDLANSMLS
-511 GTIQKTLTATS
+511 TIQKTFVTS
-522 TTTTTS
+522 SVTDHYFS
-528 YHHSKSLQRFRSPLL
+528 SASQSFRSPIL
-543 GINVKIGYQNYFND
+543 GVNAKIGYQNYFND

-587 IDLLLDFIT
+587 IDLLVDFIT

-603 PTGIQTRRN
+603 PIDIQTRRN

-642 DAATGLNYRYKHS
+642 DVATGLNYRYKHS

-669 ASVISSGSDYTNSFV
+669 ASIVSSDGDYTNSFV

>member
-10 LCSALE
+10 LFSALE

-33 LEGTQTQEKNYTTTQ
+33 LEGTQTQEKRH
-48 TTTKTTTNNYNYL
+48 TTTKNTYATYNYL
-61 PLNSILQ
+61 PTDTILK
-68 RATNLFKDADISK
+68 RAANLFTDAKSISQ
-81 LSFSSLSPVRA
+81 LNFSSLSPVKV
-92 SLDLSGHLTIE
+92 LYIGGKLTIE
-103 NFLPYNLNN
+103 NFLPYNLSN

-127 GVIETLPKQ
+127 GVIETIPKH
-136 SKIVLSY
+136 SKIVLPG
-143 QQFNE
+143 E
-148 TKQVFDNIM
+148 AFDSL
-157 EEQKKYYEKE
+157 KE
-167 AERRKNKTT
+167 AFDKIDPYTFFLPKFEAT
-176 SSVSETNREP
+176 STSVS
-186 SFTFPTF
+186 
-193 EVLST
+193 
-198 PHSDPNTQRVFEA
+198 DANTQRVFET
-211 LSKINTNLVMKYSD
+211 LNKIKTNLIMKYSNENPSNFN
-225 TNNFESAKDKTEKFT
+225 TCPYNNNGNTKNDCWQPFT
-240 AKTAEEFTNL
+240 PQTAEEFTNL

-259 SQSWGDAILNAPFE
+259 SQSWGDAILNAPFD
-273 FTDNKQSGECTNKG
+273 FTNSSTDCDNDPSKCVNPGINGRVDSKVDQQYVLNKQG
-287 DSNDNCVYPQKN
+287 
-299 GLVKSNVDKKYVLDK
+299 
-314 QSIVNNF
+314 IVNNF
-321 RGKTDLDVS
+321 RKKIEID
-330 LLNGAGVDGLGSNT
+330 
-344 TPTNN
+344 
-349 DDGKNYGQLAVVASA
+349 AVVLKNSGVVGLANGYGNDGEYGTLGVEAYA
-364 LNPQKLFGT
+364 LEPQKLFGNNL
-373 DYKTINLADLR
+373 KTINLQDLR
-384 AILHEFSHTKGYT
+384 TILHEFSHTKGYG

-403 YQRVPVVGSNGQQ
+403 YQRVPTGQNENG
-416 EKKDDG
+416 KP
-422 ALKDSDGLPYN
+422 KDSDGLPYN

-440 QGQPSFPS
+440 QGQSAFPS

-485 FANLNSQTNYNL
+485 FANLGSQTNYNL
-497 NATLNTQDMANSVI
+497 NASLNTQDLANSMLS
-511 GTIQKTLTATS
+511 TIQKTFVTS
-522 TTTTTS
+522 SVTNHYVS
-528 YHHSKSLQRFRSPLL
+528 SASQSFRSPIL
-543 GINVKIGYQNYFND
+543 GVNAKIGYQNYFND

-587 IDLLLDFIT
+587 IDLLVDFIT
-596 TYSNKNS
+596 TYSNKNN
-603 PTGIQTRRN
+603 PIDIQTRRN

-642 DAATGLNYRYKHS
+642 DVATGLNYRYKHS

-669 ASVISSGSDYTNSFV
+669 ASIVSSDGDYTNSFV

>member
-33 LEGTQTQEKNYTTTQ
+33 LEGTQTQEKRH
-48 TTTKTTTNNYNYL
+48 TTTKNTYATYNYL
-61 PLNSILQ
+61 PTDAVLK
-68 RATNLFKDADISK
+68 RAANLFTNAEAISK
-81 LSFSSLSPVRA
+81 LKFSSLSPVRV
-92 SLDLSGHLTIE
+92 LYMYNGQLTIE
-103 NFLPYNLNN
+103 NFLPYNLSN

-127 GVIETLPKQ
+127 GVIETIPKH
-136 SKIVLSY
+136 SKIVLPGDA
-143 QQFNE
+143 
-148 TKQVFDNIM
+148 FDSLKVDPYTLFLPKI
-157 EEQKKYYEKE
+157 E
-167 AERRKNKTT
+167 AT
-176 SSVSETNREP
+176 STSVS
-186 SFTFPTF
+186 
-193 EVLST
+193 
-198 PHSDPNTQRVFEA
+198 DANTQRVFET
-211 LSKINTNLVMKYSD
+211 LNKIKTDLVVNYRNENK
-225 TNNFESAKDKTEKFT
+225 FEDHENHWEAFT
-240 AKTAEEFTNL
+240 PQTAEEFTNL

-259 SQSWGDAILNAPFE
+259 SQSWGDAILNAPFD
-273 FTDNKQSGECTNKG
+273 FTNKG
-287 DSNDNCVYPQKN
+287 GEECDTGKENECVNPGTN
-299 GLVKSNVDKKYVLDK
+299 GRVNSQNASYVLNK
-314 QSIVNNF
+314 QDIVNKF
-321 RGKTDLDVS
+321 RNKADLDVVVLKDS
-330 LLNGAGVDGLGSNT
+330 GVVGLGSDI
-344 TPTNN
+344 TPSNN
-349 DDGKNYGQLAVVASA
+349 DDGKHYGQLGVEASA
-364 LNPQKLFGT
+364 LDPKKLFGNNL
-373 DYKTINLADLR
+373 KTINLEDLR
-384 AILHEFSHTKGYT
+384 TILHEFSHTKGYT

-403 YQRVPVVGSNGQQ
+403 YQRVPTGQNENG
-416 EKKDDG
+416 KP
-422 ALKDSDGLPYN
+422 KDSDGLPYN

-440 QGQPSFPS
+440 QGQSAFPS

-485 FANLNSQTNYNL
+485 FANLGSQTNYNL
-497 NATLNTQDMANSVI
+497 NASLNTQDLANSMLS
-511 GTIQKTLTATS
+511 TIQKTFVTS
-522 TTTTTS
+522 SVTNHYFSSTS
-528 YHHSKSLQRFRSPLL
+528 QSFRSPIL
-543 GINVKIGYQNYFND
+543 GVNAKIGYQNYFND

-571 AKAANQK
+571 SKALNQK
-578 VQQLSYGGG
+578 FQQLSYGGG
-587 IDLLLDFIT
+587 IDLLVDFIT

-603 PTGIQTRRN
+603 PIDIQTRRN

-642 DAATGLNYRYKHS
+642 DVATGLNYRYKHS

-669 ASVISSGSDYTNSFV
+669 ASIVSSGSDYTNSFV

>member
-33 LEGTQTQEKNYTTTQ
+33 LEGVQTQEKRH
-48 TTTKTTTNNYNYL
+48 TTTKNTYATYNYL
-61 PLNSILQ
+61 PTDAVLK
-68 RATNLFKDADISK
+68 RAANLFTNAEAISK
-81 LSFSSLSPVRA
+81 LKFSSLSPVRV
-92 SLDLSGHLTIE
+92 LYMYNGQLTIE
-103 NFLPYNLNN
+103 NFLPYNLSN

-127 GVIETLPKQ
+127 GVIETIPKH
-136 SKIVLSY
+136 SKIVLPGEA
-143 QQFNE
+143 FNSLKVDPY
-148 TKQVFDNIM
+148 TLFLPKI
-157 EEQKKYYEKE
+157 E
-167 AERRKNKTT
+167 AT
-176 SSVSETNREP
+176 STSVS
-186 SFTFPTF
+186 
-193 EVLST
+193 
-198 PHSDPNTQRVFEA
+198 DANTQRVFET
-211 LSKINTNLVMKYSD
+211 LNKIKTNLIMKYSNENP
-225 TNNFESAKDKTEKFT
+225 NNFNTCPYNNNSNTKNDCWQPFT
-240 AKTAEEFTNL
+240 PQTAEEFTNL

-259 SQSWGDAILNAPFE
+259 SQSWGDAILNAPFD
-273 FTDNKQSGECTNKG
+273 FTNSSTDCDNDPSKCVNPGTNGRVNSQNASYVLNKQ
-287 DSNDNCVYPQKN
+287 D
-299 GLVKSNVDKKYVLDK
+299 
-314 QSIVNNF
+314 IVNNF
-321 RGKTDLDVS
+321 RKKIEID
-330 LLNGAGVDGLGSNT
+330 
-344 TPTNN
+344 
-349 DDGKNYGQLAVVASA
+349 AVVLKNSGVVGLANGYGNDGEYGTLGVEAYA
-364 LNPQKLFGT
+364 LDPKKLFGNNL
-373 DYKTINLADLR
+373 KTINLEDLR
-384 AILHEFSHTKGYT
+384 TILHEFSHTKGYG

-403 YQRVPVVGSNGQQ
+403 YQRVPTGQNENG
-416 EKKDDG
+416 KP
-422 ALKDSDGLPYN
+422 KDSDGLPYN

-440 QGQPSFPS
+440 QGQSAFPS

-485 FANLNSQTNYNL
+485 FANLGSQTNYNL
-497 NATLNTQDMANSVI
+497 NASLNTQDLANSMLS
-511 GTIQKTLTATS
+511 TIQKTFVTS
-522 TTTTTS
+522 SVTNHYFS
-528 YHHSKSLQRFRSPLL
+528 SASQSFRSPIL
-543 GINVKIGYQNYFND
+543 GVNAKIGYQNYFND

-571 AKAANQK
+571 AKASSEK

-587 IDLLLDFIT
+587 IDLLVDFIT

-603 PTGIQTRRN
+603 PIGIQTRRN

-642 DAATGLNYRYKHS
+642 DVATGLNYRYKHS

-669 ASVISSGSDYTNSFV
+669 ASVVSSNGDYTNSFV

>member
-1 MRKLFIPLL
+1 MKKLFIPLL
-10 LCSALE
+10 LFSALE

-33 LEGTQTQEKNYTTTQ
+33 LEGTQTQEKRH
-48 TTTKTTTNNYNYL
+48 TTTKNTYATYNYL
-61 PLNSILQ
+61 PTDTILK
-68 RATNLFKDADISK
+68 RAANLFTNAEAISK
-81 LSFSSLSPVRA
+81 LKFSSLSPVRV
-92 SLDLSGHLTIE
+92 LYMYNGQLTIE

-127 GVIETLPKQ
+127 GVIETIPKH
-136 SKIVLSY
+136 SKIVLPG
-143 QQFNE
+143 E
-148 TKQVFDNIM
+148 AFDSLKIDPYTLFLP
-157 EEQKKYYEKE
+157 KIE
-167 AERRKNKTT
+167 AT
-176 SSVSETNREP
+176 STSVS
-186 SFTFPTF
+186 
-193 EVLST
+193 
-198 PHSDPNTQRVFEA
+198 DANTQRVFET
-211 LSKINTNLVMKYSD
+211 LNKIKTNLIVNYRNENK
-225 TNNFESAKDKTEKFT
+225 FKDHENHWEAFT
-240 AKTAEEFTNL
+240 PQTAEEFTNL

-273 FTDNKQSGECTNKG
+273 FTNKGGGGECDTSKE
-287 DSNDNCVYPQKN
+287 NDCVNPGTN
-299 GLVKSNVDKKYVLDK
+299 GLVNSKVAQQYVLNK
-314 QSIVNNF
+314 QDIVNKF
-321 RGKTDLDVS
+321 RNKADLDVVVLKDS
-330 LLNGAGVDGLGSNT
+330 GVVGLGSDI
-344 TPTNN
+344 TPSNN
-349 DDGKNYGQLAVVASA
+349 DDGKHYGQLGVVASA
-364 LNPQKLFGT
+364 LDPKKLFGN
-373 DYKTINLADLR
+373 DLKTIKLEDLR
-384 AILHEFSHTKGYT
+384 TILHEFSHTKGYT

-403 YQRVPVVGSNGQQ
+403 YQRVPVMKDGQVEKDNNG
-416 EKKDDG
+416 KP
-422 ALKDSDGLPYN
+422 KDSDGLPYN

-440 QGQPSFPS
+440 SNQPAFPS

-485 FANLNSQTNYNL
+485 YANLGSQTNYNL
-497 NATLNTQDMANSVI
+497 NASLNTQDLANSMLS
-511 GTIQKTLTATS
+511 TIQKTFLTSSVTNHYSSSAS
-522 TTTTTS
+522 QS
-528 YHHSKSLQRFRSPLL
+528 FRSPIL
-543 GINVKIGYQNYFND
+543 GVNAKIGYQNYFND

-571 AKAANQK
+571 SKALNQK
-578 VQQLSYGGG
+578 FQQLSYGGG

-603 PTGIQTRRN
+603 PTGIQTRKN

-626 YNSYYALNKVK
+626 YNSYYVLNKVK

-642 DAATGLNYRYKHS
+642 DVATGLNYRYKHS

-669 ASVISSGSDYTNSFV
+669 ASVVSSGGDYTNSFV

>member
-1 MRKLFIPLL
+1 MRKLFTSFLL
-10 LCSALE
+10 FSALE

-33 LEGTQTQEKNYTTTQ
+33 LEGTQTQEKRH
-48 TTTKTTTNNYNYL
+48 TTTKNTYTTYNYL
-61 PLNSILQ
+61 PTDTILK
-68 RATNLFKDADISK
+68 RAANLFTDAKSISQ
-81 LSFSSLSPVRA
+81 LNFSSLSPVKV
-92 SLDLSGHLTIE
+92 LYIGGKLTIE

-127 GVIETLPKQ
+127 GVIETIPKH
-136 SKIVLSY
+136 SKIVLPG
-143 QQFNE
+143 E
-148 TKQVFDNIM
+148 AFDSL
-157 EEQKKYYEKE
+157 KE
-167 AERRKNKTT
+167 AFDKIDPYTFFFPKFEAT
-176 SSVSETNREP
+176 STSVS
-186 SFTFPTF
+186 
-193 EVLST
+193 
-198 PHSDPNTQRVFEA
+198 DANTQRVFET
-211 LSKINTNLVMKYSD
+211 LNKIKTNLIMKYSNENPSNFN
-225 TNNFESAKDKTEKFT
+225 TCPYNNNGNTKNDCWQPFT
-240 AKTAEEFTNL
+240 PQTAEEFTNL

-259 SQSWGDAILNAPFE
+259 SQSWGDAILNAPFD
-273 FTDNKQSGECTNKG
+273 FTNSSTDCDNDPSKCVNPGINGRVDSKVDQQYVLNKQG
-287 DSNDNCVYPQKN
+287 
-299 GLVKSNVDKKYVLDK
+299 
-314 QSIVNNF
+314 IVNNF
-321 RGKTDLDVS
+321 RKKIEID
-330 LLNGAGVDGLGSNT
+330 
-344 TPTNN
+344 
-349 DDGKNYGQLAVVASA
+349 AVVLKNSEVVGLANGYGNDGEYGTLGVEAYA
-364 LNPQKLFGT
+364 LEPTKLFGNNL
-373 DYKTINLADLR
+373 KTINLADLR
-384 AILHEFSHTKGYT
+384 TILHEFSHTKGYG

-403 YQRVPVVGSNGQQ
+403 YQRVPTGQNENG
-416 EKKDDG
+416 KP
-422 ALKDSDGLPYN
+422 KDSDGLPYN

-440 QGQPSFPS
+440 QGQSAFPS

-485 FANLNSQTNYNL
+485 FANLGSQTSYNL
-497 NATLNTQDMANSVI
+497 NASLNTQDLANSMLS
-511 GTIQKTLTATS
+511 TIQKTFVTS
-522 TTTTTS
+522 SVTNHYFSSTS
-528 YHHSKSLQRFRSPLL
+528 QSFRSPIL
-543 GINVKIGYQNYFND
+543 GVNAKIGYQNYFND

-587 IDLLLDFIT
+587 IDLLVDFIT
-596 TYSNKNS
+596 TYSNKNN
-603 PTGIQTRRN
+603 PIDIQTRRN

-642 DAATGLNYRYKHS
+642 DVATGLNYRYKHS

-669 ASVISSGSDYTNSFV
+669 ASIVSSDGDYTNSLV

>member
-1 MRKLFIPLL
+1 MRKLFIPFLL
-10 LCSALE
+10 FSALE

-23 FIEAGFETGL
+23 FVEAGFETGL
-33 LEGTQTQEKNYTTTQ
+33 LEGTQTQEKRH
-48 TTTKTTTNNYNYL
+48 TTTKNTYATYNYL
-61 PLNSILQ
+61 PTDAVLK
-68 RATNLFKDADISK
+68 RAASLFTNAEAISK
-81 LSFSSLSPVRA
+81 LNFSSLSPVKV
-92 SLDLSGHLTIE
+92 LYIGGKLTIE

-112 VKLSFTDAQGNVIDL
+112 VKLSFTDAQGNAIDL
-127 GVIETLPKQ
+127 GVIETIPKH
-136 SKIVLSY
+136 SKIVLPG
-143 QQFNE
+143 E
-148 TKQVFDNIM
+148 AFDSL
-157 EEQKKYYEKE
+157 KE
-167 AERRKNKTT
+167 AFDKIDPYTFFLPKFEAT
-176 SSVSETNREP
+176 STSVS
-186 SFTFPTF
+186 
-193 EVLST
+193 
-198 PHSDPNTQRVFEA
+198 DANTQRVFEA
-211 LSKINTNLVMKYSD
+211 LNKIKTNLIMKYSSENPSNFN
-225 TNNFESAKDKTEKFT
+225 TCPYNNNGNTKNDCWQPFT
-240 AKTAEEFTNL
+240 PQTAEEFTNL

-259 SQSWGDAILNAPFE
+259 SQSWGDAVLNAPFE
-273 FTDNKQSGECTNKG
+273 FTNSSTDCDNDPSKCVNPGINGRVNSKVDQQYVLNKQG
-287 DSNDNCVYPQKN
+287 
-299 GLVKSNVDKKYVLDK
+299 
-314 QSIVNNF
+314 IVNNF
-321 RGKTDLDVS
+321 RKKIEID
-330 LLNGAGVDGLGSNT
+330 
-344 TPTNN
+344 
-349 DDGKNYGQLAVVASA
+349 AVVLKNSGVVGLANGYGNDGEYGTLGVEAYA
-364 LNPQKLFGT
+364 LDPKKLFS
-373 DYKTINLADLR
+373 DNLKTINLEDLR
-384 AILHEFSHTKGYT
+384 TILHEFSHTKGYG

-403 YQRVPVVGSNGQQ
+403 YQRVPTGQNENG
-416 EKKDDG
+416 KP
-422 ALKDSDGLPYN
+422 KDSDGLPYN

-440 QGQPSFPS
+440 QGQSAFPS

-497 NATLNTQDMANSVI
+497 NASLNTQDLANSMLS
-511 GTIQKTLTATS
+511 TIQKTFV
-522 TTTTTS
+522 TTS
-528 YHHSKSLQRFRSPLL
+528 VTNHYSSSASQNFRSPIL
-543 GINVKIGYQNYFND
+543 GVNAKIGYQNYFND

-587 IDLLLDFIT
+587 IDLLVDFIT
-596 TYSNKNS
+596 TYSNKNN
-603 PTGIQTRRN
+603 PIDIQTKRN

-642 DAATGLNYRYKHS
+642 DVATGLNYRYKHS

-669 ASVISSGSDYTNSFV
+669 ASVVSSGGDYTNSLV